1 MEGLDLDIIQRIEQ
15 CAGLDGMDIVERI
28 QNSLMVGN
36 EFEEESKDEGN
47 SERKEEKENEEL
59 TNVESDKSD
68 KRGQEDEEN
77 DNGRGHDDDHN
88 DDGNDSENNITSF
101 EDNQIDG
108 GDEAN
113 GRYVM
118 NASLA
123 SFAVAKA
130 FEIRGRQYLPH
141 QRLIKMKGRKRY
153 LDLPEPCY
161 GYLLVVS

>member
-1 MEGLDLDIIQRIEQ
+1 
-15 CAGLDGMDIVERI
+15 MDIVERI
-28 QNSLMVGN
+28 QKSLMVGN

-113 GRYVM
+113 GRY
-118 NASLA
+118 
-123 SFAVAKA
+123 
-130 FEIRGRQYLPH
+130 
-141 QRLIKMKGRKRY
+141 KRSQTRNRPFFCTALFY
-153 LDLPEPCY
+153 R
-161 GYLLVVS
+161 

>member
-1 MEGLDLDIIQRIEQ
+1 MEGLD
-15 CAGLDGMDIVERI
+15 AMDIVERI

-47 SERKEEKENEEL
+47 SERREEKENAEL
-59 TNVESDKSD
+59 TNVESDKNDSGG
-68 KRGQEDEEN
+68 REDEEN

-88 DDGNDSENNITSF
+88 DEDNDSENNITSF

-113 GRYVM
+113 DRYLM
-118 NASLA
+118 NASFA

-130 FEIRGRQYLPH
+130 FEIRGRQYHPH
-141 QRLIKMKGRKRY
+141 QRLIKMKGKKNY
-153 LDLPEPCY
+153 LDLPKPCY